1 MHCPLIVK
9 AGVAWDLWLHVLPHI
24 GVVATCVSWRSRLGL
39 FAATC
44 GFCFSSETF
53 AVPLSSHYGDN
64 LIGL

>member
-9 AGVAWDLWLHVLPHI
+9 AGVDWDLWLHVLPH
-24 GVVATCVSWRSRLGL
+24 TLEELPRVSWRSGLGL

-44 GFCFSSETF
+44 GFYFSSETF